1 MLVVQPAGRV
11 VGARASAREIVLNR
25 TRNYECM
32 CLLDNGEVR
41 KGWEPLKAAVA
52 GLFTKHEA
60 KVLSN
65 RRWDERRLAYPINGQ
80 QRATYLLLYF
90 AADTQILP
98 AIRRELEFSE
108 PMLRYMITECEEI
121 PADAYEPEDE
131 FDVDAIPEDD
141 APEVAEAPAAEEA
154 AADEAASAEGDAA
167 EGDAA
172 EGDAA
177 EGDAAEGDAAEGDAA
192 EGDAEPA
199 AADSD
204 SKEDN

>member
-1 MLVVQPAGRV
+1 MCNRVGREAGV
-11 VGARASAREIVLNR
+11 WASAREIVLNR

-41 KGWEPLKAAVA
+41 KGWEPLKEAVA

-90 AADTQILP
+90 AADTQTLP

-108 PMLRYMITECEEI
+108 SMLRYMITECEEI
-121 PADAYEPEDE
+121 PADAYEPEAE
-131 FDVDAIPEDD
+131 FDVNAIPEDD
-141 APEVAEAPAAEEA
+141 APEVEEEAPSEDAEKAEAADGDAKDGDAKDGDTEAGDA
-154 AADEAASAEGDAA
+154 AADEGEKAEGGDADAA
-167 EGDAA
+167 
-172 EGDAA
+172 
-177 EGDAAEGDAAEGDAA
+177 
-192 EGDAEPA
+192 AEPA
-199 AADSD
+199 AAAPDAE
-204 SKEDN
+204 EDK

>member
-1 MLVVQPAGRV
+1 M
-11 VGARASAREIVLNR
+11 NR

-41 KGWEPLKAAVA
+41 KGWEPLKEAVA

-90 AADTQILP
+90 AADTQTLP

-108 PMLRYMITECEEI
+108 SMLRYMITECEEI
-121 PADAYEPEDE
+121 PADAYEPEAE
-131 FDVDAIPEDD
+131 FDVNAIPEDD
-141 APEVAEAPAAEEA
+141 APEVEEEAPSEDAEKAEAADGDAKEGDAEAGDA
-154 AADEAASAEGDAA
+154 AADEGEKAEGGDADAA
-167 EGDAA
+167 
-172 EGDAA
+172 
-177 EGDAAEGDAAEGDAA
+177 
-192 EGDAEPA
+192 AEPA
-199 AADSD
+199 AAAPDAE
-204 SKEDN
+204 EDK

>member
-1 MLVVQPAGRV
+1 MCNQADRV
-11 VGARASAREIVLNR
+11 VGERASARETVLNR

-41 KGWEPLKAAVA
+41 KGWEPLKEAVA

-65 RRWDERRLAYPINGQ
+65 RRWDERRLAYPIKGQ

-90 AADTQILP
+90 AADTQTLP

-108 PMLRYMITECEEI
+108 SMLRYMITECDEV
-121 PADAYEPEDE
+121 PADAYEPEAE
-131 FDVDAIPEDD
+131 FDVNAIPEDD
-141 APEVAEAPAAEEA
+141 APEVEEEPAEAAPSGDAEAKAEGG
-154 AADEAASAEGDAA
+154 EGDAA

-172 EGDAA
+172 EGDAK
-177 EGDAAEGDAAEGDAA
+177 EGDAA
-192 EGDAEPA
+192 EGDAEQGGAAEPA
-199 AADSD
+199 AATPEGE
-204 SKEDN
+204 EDK

>member
-1 MLVVQPAGRV
+1 M
-11 VGARASAREIVLNR
+11 NR

-41 KGWEPLKAAVA
+41 KGWEPRKEAVA

-90 AADTQILP
+90 AADTQTLP

-108 PMLRYMITECEEI
+108 SMLRYMITECEEI
-121 PADAYEPEDE
+121 PADAYEPEAE
-131 FDVDAIPEDD
+131 FDVNAIPEDD
-141 APEVAEAPAAEEA
+141 APEVEEEAPSEDAEKAEAAGGDAKEGDAKEGDAEAGDA
-154 AADEAASAEGDAA
+154 AADEGEKAEGGDADAA
-167 EGDAA
+167 
-172 EGDAA
+172 
-177 EGDAAEGDAAEGDAA
+177 
-192 EGDAEPA
+192 AEPA
-199 AADSD
+199 AAAPDAE
-204 SKEDN
+204 EDK